1 VLLLA
6 SVGVQAQGN
15 QEGNQQGNKQATD
28 TRGAWVQLDVYQVKG
43 SESASEFQ
51 AALSQAGYA
60 VTLDAYDVSRSGYRL
75 SVGFDWQSWTY
86 TRLAYLDL
94 GSVSVEASLAAADA
108 NAGFARAL
116 NRHYPFT
123 ANGSVASQGL
133 RYRPLEALSLSVEA
147 GVFFWR
153 SERSISSGLTLEDA
167 TGSDPLLGLE
177 VDYQFTPQI
186 GVALGYQRVM
196 TDEPVDLWGLGGRWR
211 FWAIAS

>member
-1 VLLLA
+1 NDDDGLVNSAVVDPGAVSSAKPVEPPVEPPPQPPVKVSSKGSGALHGLWLMALGMLLGRRVSRRTWALMVLLMA

-15 QEGNQQGNKQATD
+15 QEGNQQGNQQTTD

-116 NRHYPFT
+116 NQHYPFT
-123 ANGSVASQGL
+123 ANGAVASQGL
-133 RYRPLEALSLSVEA
+133 RYRPLEALS
-147 GVFFWR
+147 
-153 SERSISSGLTLEDA
+153 
-167 TGSDPLLGLE
+167 
-177 VDYQFTPQI
+177 
-186 GVALGYQRVM
+186 
-196 TDEPVDLWGLGGRWR
+196 
-211 FWAIAS
+211 